1 VRLAARFTS
10 SIGVY
15 WNRRAEWTAAPAPQ
29 DTCLRRIAGT
39 EMDDVQRFLLVN
51 CVETC
56 LELDTQETAEY
67 EALRSREGEEGQM
80 LEIEKLTWADKIR
93 AEGWRDGLEQ
103 GLEKGMERGMEKGL
117 EKGLERGKEQ
127 GARRILLRLLGLR
140 FGPVPEAVRRRVE
153 AIESLETLTELAD
166 RVLMARSIEDLW

>member
-1 VRLAARFTS
+1 
-10 SIGVY
+10 
-15 WNRRAEWTAAPAPQ
+15 
-29 DTCLRRIAGT
+29 
-39 EMDDVQRFLLVN
+39 
-51 CVETC
+51 
-56 LELDTQETAEY
+56 
-67 EALRSREGEEGQM
+67 M
-80 LEIEKLTWADKIR
+80 LKIEKMTWADKIR

-103 GLEKGMERGMEKGL
+103 GM